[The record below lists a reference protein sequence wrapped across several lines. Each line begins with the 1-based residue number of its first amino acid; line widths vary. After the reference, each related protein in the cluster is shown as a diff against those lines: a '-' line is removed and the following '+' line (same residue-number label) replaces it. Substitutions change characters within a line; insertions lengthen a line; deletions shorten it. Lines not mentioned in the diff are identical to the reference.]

1 MATPKPKTLV
11 QTVDD
16 AVKSM
21 HWLTPMTSA
30 RALPWPSQ
38 RGNTC

>member
-21 HWLTPMTSA
+21 STREPLA
-30 RALPWPSQ
+30 IRDAEV
-38 RGNTC
+38 